1 MAIAFT
7 LNNNNYRLMF
17 KYGWFM
23 TDHDYRPKDVRGML
37 RDWMA
42 TSIINANTAKPGDLV
57 FSDPKGNSG
66 KQSKFAWRMC
76 SVFIN
81 KISTRVVDNEVI
93 VDNQIVVGPFTSVC
107 VPGDRFSYNE
117 ARYHALATLKE
128 SALRMYAKTEQGVEL
143 PSLFHI
149 TMQGFVAY
157 GKRPRNRKG

>member
-7 LNNNNYRLMF
+7 FGNNNYRLMF

-23 TDHDYRPKDVRGML
+23 TNKDYHPREVRGKL

-42 TSIINANTAKPGDLV
+42 TAITNTRESVPGDLV
-57 FSDPKGNSG
+57 FNDPENNSG
-66 KQSKFAWRMC
+66 DKSKFAWRMC

-81 KISTRVVDNEVI
+81 KTSTAVVDGVVVSTNE
-93 VDNQIVVGPFTSVC
+93 IVVGPYTSVC

-128 SALRMYAKTEQGVEL
+128 SALKIYEKTPEGKDL
-143 PSLFHI
+143 PPLFHI

-157 GKRPRNRKG
+157 GKRARKK